1 MAWRRRRERREPV
14 LDTIGSLFHLRLS
27 PGDRAGSAPD
37 SGKPRA
43 SGGGKNGKSGN
54 GKSGNGKSRVP
65 RWRRLFAR
73 VRVRRLAYWCLVL
86 GIWGVL
92 GLTGLF
98 IWHSMRLPP
107 IQSLMIPQRP
117 PSITIQSADGQTIGT
132 RGEMGGESI
141 PIKALPRYLPQAFIA
156 IEDRR
161 FRSHFGIDPIGLARA
176 AFVNLRAG
184 GVREGGSTLT
194 QQLAKN
200 LFLTEERSIARKL
213 DELVLS
219 LWLEA
224 EYSKDEILEIYL
236 NRVYFGAGAYGV
248 EAASQ
253 RYFGKPARL
262 VTLGEA
268 AILAGL
274 VKAPSRLAPTR
285 NPKQARERAELVL
298 AAMVDE
304 KYVTAEMAK
313 IARSRPAAI
322 VKQISPG
329 ATGYVADWVMDTL
342 DDFVGRIERD
352 IIVQTTV
359 DSRMQAAAERALIEE
374 LAAQGGKLGVG
385 QGALLAMDPNG
396 AVRALV
402 GGRSYADSQ
411 FNRAVAAL
419 RQPGS
424 AFKPFVYLA
433 ALEKGLTPDSVREDR
448 PVNIKGWQPQNY
460 SKEFYG
466 PVTLETALSHSLN
479 TVAVR
484 LGLEVGPDTVART
497 ARRLGIASKLTP
509 NASIALG
516 TSEVT
521 LLELV
526 AAYAP
531 FANGGIG
538 VIPHVIDRVR
548 TRDGKIIYARK
559 ASGVGSVVSPRYIP
573 MMNRMMEETLLTGT
587 AQRARIP
594 GWPAAGKTGTSQD
607 FRDAWFIGYTGRL
620 VTGVWVGNDD
630 NSPTKR
636 ASGSN
641 LPVDVWNR
649 FMRVAHENVPVVGLP
664 GAVEQPNYGTPPRP
678 IEDGPVAG
686 GPMPPPARENAP
698 LDSWLLD
705 RIFGRRGS

>member
-1 MAWRRRRERREPV
+1 MFWRRRRERREPV
-14 LDTIGSLFHLRLS
+14 LDTIGSLFYLRLA
-27 PGDRAGSAPD
+27 PDDRAGGPPES
-37 SGKPRA
+37 KPRSPGNGTA
-43 SGGGKNGKSGN
+43 PKNGKS
-54 GKSGNGKSRVP
+54 KRTRRKRR
-65 RWRRLFAR
+65 RWRLRFTP
-73 VRVRRLAYWCLVL
+73 RRLAYWAFVL
-86 GIWGVL
+86 SIWGVL
-92 GLTGLF
+92 GLAALF
-98 IWHSMRLPP
+98 ILVSLRLP
-107 IQSLMIPQRP
+107 SLQTLVVPPRP
-117 PSITIQSADGQTIGT
+117 PAVTILGTDGKVLAT
-132 RGEMGGESI
+132 RGDTGGEAI
-141 PIKALPRYLPQAFIA
+141 PIKAMPPYLPQAFIA

-161 FRSHFGIDPIGLARA
+161 FRSHFGVDPLGLARA
-176 AFVNLRAG
+176 VFVNLSSMSI
-184 GVREGGSTLT
+184 REGGSTLT

-200 LFLTEERSIARKL
+200 LYLTEKRTILRKL
-213 DELVLS
+213 DELVLA

-224 EYSKDEILEIYL
+224 TFSKDEILELYL

-248 EAASQ
+248 EAAAQ

-262 VTLGEA
+262 LTLGEA

-274 VKAPSRLAPTR
+274 VKAPSRLALTR
-285 NPKQARERAELVL
+285 NPRAARERAELVL
-298 AAMVDE
+298 DAMVDE
-304 KYVTAEMAK
+304 KFVTAEMAK
-313 IARSRPAAI
+313 TARARPAAI
-322 VKQISPG
+322 VRSIGPG
-329 ATGYVADWVMDTL
+329 SSGYVADWVMDAL
-342 DDFVGRIERD
+342 DDYIGHIQRD
-352 IIVQTTV
+352 VIVQTTIDPV
-359 DSRMQAAAERALIEE
+359 LQAAAERALADE
-374 LAAQGGKLGVG
+374 LAAKGEKFGVR

-411 FNRAVAAL
+411 FNRAISAH

-433 ALEKGLTPDSVREDR
+433 ALERGLTPDTVREDA
-448 PVNIKGWQPQNY
+448 PIQIKGWRPENY
-460 SKEFYG
+460 SKQYYG

-484 LGLEVGPDTVART
+484 VGLEVGPQVIAKT
-497 ARRLGIASKLTP
+497 ARRLGIASKLEANP
-509 NASIALG
+509 SIALG

-538 VIPHVIDRVR
+538 VIPHVIERVR
-548 TRDGKIIYARK
+548 SRDGKIVYARS
-559 ASGVGSVVSPRYIP
+559 ASGVGTVVSPRHVP
-573 MMNRMMEETLLTGT
+573 MMNRMLEETLLTGT

-620 VTGVWVGNDD
+620 VTGVWLGNDD

-649 FMRVAHENVPVVGLP
+649 FMRVAHENAPVVALP
-664 GAVEQPNYGTPPRP
+664 GAVEQPAFAGAPPAP
-678 IEDGPVAG
+678 IEEGPSPR
-686 GPMPPPARENAP
+686 GPAHEDAP
-698 LDSWLLD
+698 LDNWLLE
-705 RIFGRRGS
+705 RLFGRR

>member
-1 MAWRRRRERREPV
+1 MLLRRKRRERREPV

-27 PGDRAGSAPD
+27 PGDRAGGSPD
-37 SGKPRA
+37 SARA
-43 SGGGKNGKSGN
+43 RAGGN
-54 GKSGNGKSRVP
+54 GAAKNEKREKHRRARRNRRRWLPQIRLRRV
-65 RWRRLFAR
+65 
-73 VRVRRLAYWCLVL
+73 AYWSFVL
-86 GIWGVL
+86 AIWGVL
-92 GLTGLF
+92 GLAGLF
-98 IWHSMRLPP
+98 VVHSMRLPSL
-107 IQSLMIPQRP
+107 QSLVLPQRP
-117 PSITIQSADGQTIGT
+117 PAVSIVGLDGQAIAT
-132 RGEMGGESI
+132 RGEMGGQSI
-141 PIKALPRYLPQAFIA
+141 PIRALPPYLPQAFIA

-161 FRSHFGIDPIGLARA
+161 FRSHFGIDPVGLARA
-176 AFVNLRAG
+176 LLVNLSSMS
-184 GVREGGSTLT
+184 VREGGSTLT

-200 LFLTEERSIARKL
+200 LFLTDDRTIARKL

-219 LWLEA
+219 FWLEA
-224 EYSKDEILEIYL
+224 EYTKDEILELYL

-248 EAASQ
+248 EAAAQ

-285 NPKQARERAELVL
+285 NPRLARERANLVL
-298 AAMVDE
+298 AAMVEE
-304 KYVTAEMAK
+304 KYITAEMAK
-313 IARSRPAAI
+313 TARSRPAAI
-322 VKQISPG
+322 VKHAGPG
-329 ATGYVADWVMDTL
+329 STGYVADWVMDML
-342 DDFVGRIERD
+342 DDYIGRVEQD
-352 IIVQTTV
+352 VVVQTTI
-359 DSRMQAAAERALIEE
+359 DTRLQAAAERALTEE
-374 LAAQGGKLGVG
+374 LAAQGQKFGVG

-402 GGRSYADSQ
+402 GGRSYQDNQ
-411 FNRAVAAL
+411 FNRAIAAL

-433 ALEKGLTPDSVREDR
+433 ALEKGLTPDTVREDS
-448 PVNIKGWQPQNY
+448 PVNIKGWRPQNY

-479 TVAVR
+479 TVAVK
-484 LGLEVGPDTVART
+484 LGMEVGPQTVART
-497 ARRLGIASKLTP
+497 ARRLGVSSKLAA

-526 AAYAP
+526 TAYAP

-538 VIPHVIDRVR
+538 VIPHIIERVR
-548 TRDGKIIYARK
+548 TADGKIVYARK
-559 ASGVGSVVSPRYIP
+559 ASGLGSVVAPRHVP
-573 MMNRMMEETLLTGT
+573 MMNRMLEETLLRGT

-607 FRDAWFIGYTGRL
+607 FRDAWFVGYTGRL
-620 VTGVWVGNDD
+620 VAGVWLGNDD

-641 LPVDVWNR
+641 VPVDIWNR
-649 FMRVAHENVPVVGLP
+649 FMRAAHENVPVVGLP
-664 GAVEQPNYGTPPRP
+664 GAVQQPDYGPVPPRP
-678 IEDGPVAG
+678 IEDGPVPG
-686 GPMPPPARENAP
+686 GTIPPSAREEAP
-698 LDSWLLD
+698 LDSWLFD
-705 RIFGRRGS
+705 RLFGRR

>member
-1 MAWRRRRERREPV
+1 MFWRRRRERREPV
-14 LDTIGSLFHLRLS
+14 LDTIGSLFHLRLA
-27 PGDRAGSAPD
+27 PGDRAGGPPES
-37 SGKPRA
+37 KPRA
-43 SGGGKNGKSGN
+43 GSNGAARKNGKSG
-54 GKSGNGKSRVP
+54 KKRRKRR
-65 RWRRLFAR
+65 RWRFHFNP
-73 VRVRRLAYWCLVL
+73 RRLAYWVFVL
-86 GIWGVL
+86 AIWGVL
-92 GLTGLF
+92 GLVALF
-98 IWHSMRLPP
+98 IVVSLRLPP
-107 IQSLMIPQRP
+107 LQTLVVPQRP
-117 PSITIQSADGQTIGT
+117 PSVTILGFDGKPLAT

-141 PIKALPRYLPQAFIA
+141 PIKALPPYLPQAFVA

-161 FRSHFGIDPIGLARA
+161 YYSHFGVDPLGLARA
-176 AFVNLRAG
+176 LFVNLYSMSI
-184 GVREGGSTLT
+184 REGGSTLT

-200 LFLTEERSIARKL
+200 LYLTEKRTIMRKL
-213 DELVLS
+213 DELVLA

-224 EYSKDEILEIYL
+224 RFTKSEILELYL

-274 VKAPSRLAPTR
+274 VKAPSRLALTR
-285 NPKQARERAELVL
+285 NPRAARDRAELVL
-298 AAMVDE
+298 EAMVDE
-304 KYVTAEMAK
+304 KLVTAEMAK
-313 IARSRPAAI
+313 SARSRPAAI
-322 VKQISPG
+322 VRNNGPG
-329 ATGYVADWVMDTL
+329 AVGYVADWVMDAL
-342 DDFVGRIERD
+342 DDYVGRIERD
-352 IIVQTTV
+352 VIVQTTIDPV
-359 DSRMQAAAERALIEE
+359 LQAAGERALAEE
-374 LAAQGGKLGVG
+374 LAAKGEKFGVR
-385 QGALLAMDPNG
+385 QGALLAMDPDG

-411 FNRAVAAL
+411 FNRAISAH

-433 ALEKGLTPDSVREDR
+433 ALERGLTPDTVRDDA
-448 PVNIKGWQPQNY
+448 PIQIKGWRPENY
-460 SKEFYG
+460 SKQYYG

-484 LGLEVGPDTVART
+484 VGLEVGPQVVAKT
-497 ARRLGIASKLTP
+497 ARRLGIASKLEP
-509 NASIALG
+509 NASISLG

-526 AAYAP
+526 GAYAP

-538 VIPHVIDRVR
+538 VIPHVIERIR
-548 TRDGKIIYARK
+548 GRDGKIIYARS
-559 ASGVGSVVSPRYIP
+559 ASGVGAVVSPRHVP
-573 MMNRMMEETLLTGT
+573 MMNRMLEETLLTGT

-620 VTGVWVGNDD
+620 VTGVWLGNDD

-636 ASGSN
+636 ASGST

-649 FMRVAHENVPVVGLP
+649 FMRVAHENVAVVGLP
-664 GAVEQPNYGTPPRP
+664 GT
-678 IEDGPVAG
+678 AG
-686 GPMPPPARENAP
+686 HPGLAGPPPAPVEEGPAPRGPAREDAP
-698 LDSWLLD
+698 LDNWLLE
-705 RIFGRRGS
+705 RLFGRR